1 MIGLVVSRFIGWA
14 RAFNFNKTSVGRAF
28 AFACA
33 TCCHLILYSL
43 AQPRT
48 GSGGGSRGSFP
59 GASCDHTRR
68 SRSADAAEYDDAS
81 PSGCL
86 PSSASHDNA
95 QNICSHHGFS
105 ANTGATSNI
114 VPVAVNA
121 IHLDADWD
129 ESLDAILDAA
139 ALRVDQD
146 GILSNHET
154 VRISTTKVDKVCT
167 FFNLRVFIKE

>member
-1 MIGLVVSRFIGWA
+1 MVVFRVHLVIIRVAAVVPTQQNMTTPHLVVVYPPLLPM
-14 RAFNFNKTSVGRAF
+14 TM
-28 AFACA
+28 
-33 TCCHLILYSL
+33 
-43 AQPRT
+43 PRI
-48 GSGGGSRGSFP
+48 
-59 GASCDHTRR
+59 
-68 SRSADAAEYDDAS
+68 
-81 PSGCL
+81 
-86 PSSASHDNA
+86 
-95 QNICSHHGFS
+95 ICSHHGFS